1 MLVYANVIAIWYKDT
16 FKRLRYGLIATN
28 REEAV
33 SVDEL
38 QSWLN
43 ASHKLASQSESED
56 ARMQSTLMTTG
67 MIDRVVRRTNVNL
80 IRVSVLALF
89 TPMLHEISA

>member
-1 MLVYANVIAIWYKDT
+1 
-16 FKRLRYGLIATN
+16 
-28 REEAV
+28 V

-43 ASHKLASQSESED
+43 ASHKLASLSESESESED
-56 ARMQSTLMTTG
+56 AHMQSTLMTTG
-67 MIDRVVRRTNVNL
+67 MIDRLVRRTNVNL

-89 TPMLHEISA
+89 TPMLHKISA